1 MNLHPSVTEFLT
13 ALGFRAERLNDP
25 HRDTAEHPDHP
36 GITVGHLKRVYS
48 TSRFRLTFNPY
59 ATGDDG
65 VRVYA
70 VKKCPIVPPKVID
83 TTKPRWRESA
93 SAWFQSTV
101 FASKAARDEREL
113 EVLKLAREQQALR
126 ALLADYA
133 DGIESVEKVLSI
145 VYDDDQQP
153 VDVFVTGRVLSARF
167 ALCDDFSA
175 TDKILALARV
185 LKFAKEQGVELR

>member
-1 MNLHPSVTEFLT
+1 MNLHPSVTEFLVSI
-13 ALGFRAERLNDP
+13 GFRAEQLNDP

-48 TSRFRLTFNPY
+48 TSRFRLTFNRY

-101 FASKAARDEREL
+101 FASKPARDERET
-113 EVLKLAREQQALR
+113 EVLKEVQQEQALR

-133 DGIESVEKVLSI
+133 DEIESVQRVLSV
-145 VYDDDQQP
+145 VYDDDHQP
-153 VDVFVTGRVLSARF
+153 IDVFVTGRVLSARF
-167 ALCDDFSA
+167 TRTDSS
-175 TDKILALARV
+175 TDKILAIARV
-185 LKFAKEQGVELR
+185 LRFAREQGVELR

>member
-1 MNLHPSVTEFLT
+1 MNLHPSTIEFLT
-13 ALGFRAERLNDP
+13 ALGFRAEQLNNP
-25 HRDTAEHPDHP
+25 QLDTAEHPAHP

-48 TSRFRLTFNPY
+48 TTRFRLTFNRY

-93 SAWFQSTV
+93 SAWFQSIV
-101 FASKAARDEREL
+101 FATKPARDEREI
-113 EVLKLAREQQALR
+113 EVLKLAQQEQALR

-133 DGIESVEKVLSI
+133 DEIESVQRVLSV
-145 VYDDDQQP
+145 VYDDDHQP
-153 VDVFVTGRVLSARF
+153 VGVFVTGRVLSARF
-167 ALCDDFSA
+167 TR
-175 TDKILALARV
+175 TDLPANQIVAIARV
-185 LKFAKEQGVELR
+185 LRFAKEQGVELR